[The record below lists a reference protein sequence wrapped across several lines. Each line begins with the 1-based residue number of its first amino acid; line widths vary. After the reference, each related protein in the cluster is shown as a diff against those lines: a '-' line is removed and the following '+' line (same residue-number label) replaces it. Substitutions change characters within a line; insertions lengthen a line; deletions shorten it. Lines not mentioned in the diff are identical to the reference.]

1 MLPRIT
7 VWTFLTLLLVGLGT
21 TVSQGTE
28 LELLA
33 VVQADDET
41 PAKSSFLSIIFS
53 GGIFGVTIVLLLFG
67 LSLTAVYLV
76 FDHLISIRRRDL
88 IPEGLAEVT
97 QQALANGDIR
107 AAQQACTERP
117 SMLSFVLL
125 QGISDVEFGWT
136 SVEKALEEAL
146 AEQSARLF
154 RKLEYLSVIANVAP
168 MLGLLGTVGGMIMAF
183 RKVAETQGMAS
194 APQLAE
200 GIYSALVT
208 TVLGLIIA
216 IPAIA
221 AFAIFRNRI
230 DQFVAEMAYIAQHV
244 FTPLRRRAKQRREGT

>member
-1 MLPRIT
+1 M
-7 VWTFLTLLLVGLGT
+7 LVGAFAFSPQ
-21 TVSQGTE
+21 VEASD
-28 LELLA
+28 LLA
-33 VVQADDET
+33 VIDAEEGT
-41 PAKSSFLSIIFS
+41 EKGSSFLSIIFS
-53 GGIFGVTIVLLLFG
+53 GGLFGTTIVILLLG
-67 LSLTAVYLV
+67 LSLTAAYLV

-88 IPEGLAEVT
+88 IPEGLAELT
-97 QQALANGDIR
+97 QQALTNGDIR
-107 AAQQACTERP
+107 GAQQACSERP

-125 QGISDVEFGWT
+125 QGISDIEFGWA